1 MTCQATAI
9 IRWSK
14 ILGWCL
20 ESTRAT
26 TPATMA
32 ARLRF
37 NLPAA
42 LGTEDVLVDEL
53 AELGI
58 EARTSGRGAISFL
71 GQLEDGYRA
80 CLWARTATRVLLE
93 IGHFPAE
100 TADQLYQGVS
110 KIHWKDHMG
119 PESSLAVT
127 FAGSSQGINN
137 TQFGARRTKDAVV
150 DQLRSPS
157 GQRPRVDLKNPDLR
171 LNVHLRKGKA
181 TVAIDLSGE
190 SLHLRGT
197 RAVGGP
203 APLKETLAAT
213 ILRIAEWPRLAKEGA
228 PLLDPMCGSGTLLL
242 EAAGYALDIA
252 PGLNRQRWGFSA
264 WRGHN
269 AALWK
274 SLCREASA
282 RRDTA
287 ASRKPLLF
295 GSDKSANQ
303 IQASLRNAE
312 RAGLGALLHLQRCE
326 VAERGT
332 PSTDLPGLVV
342 TNPPYGARIGDAQS
356 LVPLYRNLGDM
367 LRQRFL
373 GWNAFVLVDKG
384 PLIGKIGLKPKRR
397 HVLFNG
403 PIECRLLEIPISS
416 RPVHRLKD

>member
-1 MTCQATAI
+1 
-9 IRWSK
+9 
-14 ILGWCL
+14 
-20 ESTRAT
+20 
-26 TPATMA
+26 MA

-42 LGTEDVLVDEL
+42 LGTEEVLISEL
-53 AELGI
+53 AELGV
-58 EARTSGRGAISFL
+58 EARKAGRGAVSFL
-71 GQLEDGYRA
+71 GTLEDGYRT

-93 IGHFPAE
+93 LGHFPAE
-100 TADQLYQGVS
+100 SADQLYRGVS
-110 KIHWKDHMG
+110 KIDWKQHLG

-127 FAGSSQGINN
+127 FAGQSQGINN
-137 TQFGARRTKDAVV
+137 TQFGARRTKDAIV

-171 LNVHLRKGKA
+171 LNVHLRKDKA
-181 TVAIDLSGE
+181 TISVDLSGE

-213 ILRIAEWPRLAKEGA
+213 ILRIADWPKLSREGA

-252 PGLNRQRWGFSA
+252 PGLNRKRWGFSA
-264 WRGHN
+264 WRGHD
-269 AALWK
+269 ASLWK
-274 SLCREASA
+274 GLCREASA

-287 ASRKPLLF
+287 AGRKPLLF

-303 IQASLRNAE
+303 IQASLKNAE
-312 RAGLGALLHLQRCE
+312 RAGLGPLLHLQRCE
-326 VAERGT
+326 VAERGV
-332 PSTDLPGLVV
+332 PSTGQPGLVV
-342 TNPPYGARIGDAQS
+342 TNPPYGARIGDPDS

-384 PLIGKIGLKPKRR
+384 PLIGRIGLKPARR

-416 RPVHRLKD
+416 KPVHRFKD

>member
-1 MTCQATAI
+1 M
-9 IRWSK
+9 S
-14 ILGWCL
+14 
-20 ESTRAT
+20 
-26 TPATMA
+26 

-42 LGTEDVLVDEL
+42 LGTEETLVSEL

-58 EARTSGRGAISFL
+58 DARTSGRGAVSFL
-71 GQLEDGYRA
+71 GPLEQGYRA
-80 CLWARTATRVLLE
+80 CLWSRTATRVLLE
-93 IGHFPAE
+93 VAHFPAE
-100 TADQLYQGVS
+100 TAEQLYRGVS
-110 KIHWKDHMG
+110 KVPWKEHLGTD
-119 PESSLAVT
+119 SSLAVT
-127 FAGSSQGINN
+127 FSGSSQGINN
-137 TQFGARRTKDAVV
+137 SQFGARRTKDAIV

-157 GQRPRVDLKNPDLR
+157 GQRPSVNLKNPDLR
-171 LNVHLRKGKA
+171 LNVHLRNGKA
-181 TVAIDLSGE
+181 TLAIDLSGE

-213 ILRIAEWPRLAKEGA
+213 ILRIAEWPRLCREGA

-252 PGLNRQRWGFSA
+252 PGLNRKRWGFSG
-264 WRGHN
+264 WRGHD
-269 AALWK
+269 AAVWK
-274 SLCREASA
+274 RLCREASA
-282 RRDTA
+282 RRDA
-287 ASRKPLLF
+287 AAGRKPLLF

-303 IQASLRNAE
+303 IQASLKNAE
-312 RAGLGALLHLQRCE
+312 RAGLGPLLHLQRCE
-326 VAERGT
+326 VAERGV
-332 PSTDLPGLVV
+332 PSSEMPGLVI
-342 TNPPYGARIGDAQS
+342 TNPPYGARIGDADS

-384 PLIGKIGLKPKRR
+384 PLIGRIGLKPARR

-416 RPVHRLKD
+416 TPVHRLSD